1 MAVSSAIVAVS
12 TTPALLSADSDG
24 GGASV
29 LVQAPASATLFVGGS
44 TVTPATGFAVAAGQ
58 ALSVDL
64 PGPNDQLFGVLASGS
79 GVVSVLRSGA

>member
-1 MAVSSAIVAVS
+1 MAVVAAQVAVG
-12 TTPALLSADSDG
+12 TTAVLLSADSDS

-29 LVQAPASATLFVGGS
+29 LVQAPAAAILFVGGS
-44 TVTPATGFAVAAGQ
+44 GVSAAAGFPIAAGT

-79 GVVSVLRSGA
+79 GTAGVLRVGA